1 MITYYLLN
9 QNQSG
14 IKSQFVFNKD
24 YEPQFLLTGRFSF
37 GQGTLNLLTI
47 TGDYLGRISLTK
59 NNFVQVYQLELD
71 HEPIGQIRKLTGVW
85 HQFAYVSNLNWTVM
99 GTIGSNTYQTTHG
112 LRTIF
117 NAEPTLFRK
126 KLDGLQL
133 TIQNETDILPSLLV
147 AATLNQWSLNNQTKV
162 NFRFNRLTNFVPD

>member
-1 MITYYLLN
+1 
-9 QNQSG
+9 
-14 IKSQFVFNKD
+14 
-24 YEPQFLLTGRFSF
+24 
-37 GQGTLNLLTI
+37 
-47 TGDYLGRISLTK
+47 
-59 NNFVQVYQLELD
+59 
-71 HEPIGQIRKLTGVW
+71 
-85 HQFAYVSNLNWTVM
+85 M